1 MLDCIIIGSGPAAIS
16 AALTLQSNGKTFQI
30 FGRKG
35 LSEKIFRAELV
46 HNYPG
51 LTDVKGEDFTKA
63 LQAQLSAANIEI
75 AEQTV
80 GGVYAMKDKFIVM
93 AGENTCESK
102 TVILATGVENGKPI
116 QGEEEFLGRGVSYCA
131 TCDGFLYKGKTL
143 AVVCTSKQLEH
154 EIEFLAELAE
164 KAYIVPLYKGADIKA
179 KNIEI
184 IIKRPQKIEGKL
196 RVNSFTVGD
205 RTLAVDAVF
214 ILKETVAPSALVGG
228 LETKDGLVVVDRA
241 CKTNLKGL
249 FAAGDCTGKPYQYAK
264 AVGEGNVAAHS
275 VVEYLAS
282 VE

>member
-35 LSEKIFRAELV
+35 LSEKISKAELV

-51 LTDVKGEDFTKA
+51 LPDIKGEDFTKA
-63 LQAQLSAANIEI
+63 LQAQLSAANIQI

-93 AGENTCESK
+93 AGETTHESK

-116 QGEEEFLGRGVSYCA
+116 LGEEEFLGRGVSYCA
-131 TCDGFLYKGKTL
+131 TCDGFLYKGKTI
-143 AVVCTSKQLEH
+143 AVVCTSKILEH
-154 EIEFLAELAE
+154 EIEFLAGIAE

-179 KNIEI
+179 ENIEI
-184 IIKRPQKIEGKL
+184 IIKRPNKIDGKL
-196 RVNSFTVGD
+196 RVTSFTVGE
-205 RTLAVDAVF
+205 RTLPVDAVF
-214 ILKETVAPSALVGG
+214 ILRETVAPSALVGG
-228 LETKDGLVVVDRA
+228 LETKDGVVTVDRA

-249 FAAGDCTGKPYQYAK
+249 FAAGDCTGRPYQYAK
-264 AVGEGNVAAHS
+264 AVGEGNIAAHS
-275 VVEYLAS
+275 VVEYLAGL
-282 VE
+282 E